1 MNKILTIICF
11 LFLLASPIRA
21 QRGLKTY
28 PVFQG
33 EVVPAKMMVVTEVRG
48 GGVAAYKLDYYKGVT
63 FQVDE
68 ALAAKVASLV
78 EADAAAT
85 DDCETEKTGTLLT
98 YALIRP
104 KSKGRV
110 NRYLCYQARPVDG
123 QWKMTILYL
132 EGPATLSDLR
142 SMFEKQ

>member
-1 MNKILTIICF
+1 MFPVSACLSAPGTTG
-11 LFLLASPIRA
+11 LEDLSGVPGGSGSRQDDGRHRGPRRRLLRLLRA
-21 QRGLKTY
+21 DQS
-28 PVFQG
+28 V
-33 EVVPAKMMVVTEVRG
+33 
-48 GGVAAYKLDYYKGVT
+48 
-63 FQVDE
+63 
-68 ALAAKVASLV
+68 KVATLV

>member
-1 MNKILTIICF
+1 MKKILSIICF
-11 LFLLASPIRA
+11 LFLLASPVWA
-21 QRGLKTY
+21 QHGLKTY

-33 EVVPAKMMVVTEVRG
+33 EVVPSSMMVVTEVR

-68 ALAAKVASLV
+68 ALAAKVAALV

-104 KSKGRV
+104 KPKGRV

-123 QWKMTILYL
+123 QWKITILYL

>member
-1 MNKILTIICF
+1 MKKIPTIICF
-11 LFLLASPIRA
+11 LFLFTSPILA

-33 EVVPAKMMVVTEVRG
+33 EVVPARMMVITEVR
-48 GGVAAYKLDYYKGVT
+48 GGVAAYKLNYYKGVT

-78 EADAAAT
+78 ESDAAET
-85 DDCETEKTGTLLT
+85 DDCETEKTGTMLT

-104 KSKGRV
+104 KSEGRI
-110 NRYLCYQARPVDG
+110 NRYLCYQARPVEG
-123 QWKMTILYL
+123 QWKITILYL

-142 SMFEKQ
+142 TMFEKQ

>member
-1 MNKILTIICF
+1 MKKLLSIICF
-11 LFLLASPIRA
+11 LFLLASPVWA
-21 QRGLKTY
+21 QHGLKTY

-33 EVVPAKMMVVTEVRG
+33 EVVPSNMMVVTEVR

-68 ALAAKVASLV
+68 ALAAKVAALV

-104 KSKGRV
+104 KPKGRV

-123 QWKMTILYL
+123 QWKITILYL

>member
-1 MNKILTIICF
+1 MKRILTIICT
-11 LFLLASPIRA
+11 LFLLAGPIRA

-33 EVVPAKMMVVTEVRG
+33 EVVPTNMMVVTEVRG
-48 GGVAAYKLDYYKGVT
+48 GMAAYKLDYYKGVT
-63 FQVDE
+63 SQVDE

-78 EADAAAT
+78 ESDAAET
-85 DDCETEKTGTLLT
+85 DDCETEKTGTMLT

-104 KSKGRV
+104 KSEGRI
-110 NRYLCYQARPVDG
+110 NRYLCYQARPVEG
-123 QWKMTILYL
+123 QWKITVLYL

-142 SMFEKQ
+142 TMFEKQ